1 VLITIHKFNCNGC
14 ASFMCLNKV
23 SIITIWSFKIPCS
36 IKALWQCSL
45 DLVMVVLFFI
55 VLIEWNVGPTF
66 LSKCTYNGDEGGGDL
81 LLINKKPSYIGKW
94 CSIVS
99 LKTYKKKLHIHSFVM
114 EGQGKTMQNLNSIHN
129 ILVFQIDVSIHTSNK
144 KTI

>member
-1 VLITIHKFNCNGC
+1 MLINIHKFNCSGC
-14 ASFMCLNKV
+14 VSFMCLNKV
-23 SIITIWSFKIPCS
+23 SIITIQSFKISCS

-66 LSKCTYNGDEGGGDL
+66 LSTCTYSGDEGGGDL
-81 LLINKKPSYIGKW
+81 PLISKAYIGKW

-99 LKTYKKKLHIHSFVM
+99 LKTCKKKLHIHSFVM
-114 EGQGKTMQNLNSIHN
+114 EDKETQCKIWTQSIT
-129 ILVFQIDVSIHTSNK
+129 FWFFK
-144 KTI
+144 